1 MNKVFCRIW
10 NRALGAYVVASELA
24 DRRVR
29 DGRRVRAIVLAIACV
44 PAIAAADAQER
55 TGASSSTDAERIAEL
70 VERHL
75 DENERVLAGGALPV
89 WSNVATIG
97 QTRAVAGGVS
107 PMGVIDP
114 GGLTGGTLPGLV
126 QHLTNFLLPVSN
138 QYRACGLLGNGTL
151 LPDECLS
158 IARENFSYAFQS
170 VSLFGTDLLV
180 IPDVLDLNGNRPADH
195 TTIIGRASSGSY
207 INVPVGNYA
216 GQNNDP
222 DCELV
227 AGIGVCIPGVLGTY
241 TWDTLPAQDYQI
253 IIGDGAGANGSNTV
267 VMGTNASHTLP
278 AVSAADL
285 GWTGGPDGNY
295 AARLGNAVV
304 IGHNASGTA
313 DRQTILGANANSVH
327 ANSVALGADSVTV
340 RGAQTGYSA
349 PGLAIAQNSA
359 GEVSIG
365 TATAARQ
372 LTNVAAGSAATDAV
386 NVAQLQGALA
396 EVDGVGE
403 FAVRYDDDGTGA
415 PNFGRI
421 TLAGTGGTAIGNVA
435 AGVAADEA
443 VNVGQLS
450 PVVAALGGGAGIDPT
465 TGAVTGPVYTLD
477 DGSNTGTTTDFGD
490 VGSALD
496 NLDGRTASNT
506 TTINNL
512 LDGTEGLVRQDPG
525 TLVMTVGGQTG
536 GDEVSFANVDG
547 DARRLSGV
555 AAGVDATDAVN
566 MSQLSEVAGEVGD
579 LGALAVRY
587 DTDADGNPDY
597 SRVTL
602 AGTGGTAIGNV
613 AAGEVSATSTEAING
628 AQLFG
633 VAGSVADHL
642 GGGAG
647 VNADG
652 TISAPTYVIRGGNYT
667 NVGDAFDAVDGAF
680 DDLVVDVGDL
690 GATAVRYDTDAD
702 GNPDYSRVTLAG
714 TGGTAIGNVAAGV
727 AADEAVN
734 VGQLSPV
741 VAALGGG
748 AGIDP
753 TTGAVTG
760 PVYTLDD
767 GSDTGTTT
775 DFGDVGSALDNL
787 DGRTASN
794 TTTIN
799 NLLDGTEGLVRQDPG
814 TLVMTVGG
822 QTGGDEVSFANVDG
836 DARRLSGVAAGVD
849 ATDAVNMSQL
859 SEVAGEVGDLGAL
872 AVRYDTDA
880 DGNPD
885 YSRVTLA
892 GTGGT
897 AIGNVAAGEVSATST
912 EAINGAQ
919 LFGVAG
925 SVADHLGGGAGVNA
939 DGTISAPTYVIR
951 GGNYTNVGDAFDAV
965 DGAFDDLVVDVGD
978 LGATAVRYDTD
989 ADGNPDYSRV
999 TLAGTGGTAIGNV
1012 AAGVAADEAVN
1023 VGQLSPVVAA
1033 LGGGA
1038 GIDPTTGAVTG
1049 PVYTLDDG
1057 SDTGTTTDFGDVGS
1071 ALDNLDGRT
1080 ASNTTTINNLLDG
1093 TEGLVRQDPGTLVMT
1108 VGGQTGGDEVS
1119 FANVDGDARRLSGVA
1134 DGVDDTDA
1142 ANVRQLRAVEGQ
1154 IGDLDA
1160 FAVRYDTADMA
1171 QITLG
1176 GSGGTVIDNLA
1187 AGQIAAGSLQAINGG
1202 QMFAS
1207 MSSMAAIFGGGASV
1221 DPFGGLVPPDYMIQG
1236 TFYNSVGDALAA
1248 LDTGLTQVNARI
1260 DNLPPGSGGG
1270 DPLVAVDGVR
1280 DGSDDAAMADGQRGV
1295 SIGSNASHGG
1305 RYGTAIGGDSHAA
1318 GDHDTAIGGNAKVHA
1333 DNSTAVGANATV
1345 QAAASEAVAVGEG
1358 STVAASGGTAIGQGA
1373 TVTDTAQ
1380 GAVALGQGS
1389 VADRAGTVSVGSAGS
1404 ERQVVNVAAGTQDT
1418 DAVNVSQLRA
1428 SEQGTVRY
1436 DTNPDGSANP
1446 TQITLNRGGGE
1457 VLVRNVR
1464 AGTAGTDAV
1473 NVNQLNAGI
1482 GRAIG
1487 EANAYTDMRV
1497 GQMQSDIWEIDRG
1510 YRAGVAA
1517 AMAVAGLPQAYMP
1530 GKSMVAAAVSGYERE
1545 AGLAVGITT
1554 VSENG
1559 RWVYKFSGTTNT
1571 VNDVGFTMGA
1581 GLQW

>member
-29 DGRRVRAIVLAIACV
+29 DGRRVRAAVLAIVCL
-44 PAIAAADAQER
+44 PAIASAAAQER
-55 TGASSSTDAERIAEL
+55 TIGSSAADPEKIAEL

-75 DENERVLAGGALPV
+75 NENERVLAGGALPV
-89 WSNVATIG
+89 WSNTAMMG
-97 QTRAVAGGVS
+97 QSRAVAGGVA

-126 QHLTNFLLPVSN
+126 QHLTNFLLPISN
-138 QYRACGLLGNGTL
+138 EYRACGLLGNGTL

-170 VSLFGTDLLV
+170 VSLLGTDLLT
-180 IPDVLDLNGNRPADH
+180 IPDVLDLNGNRQADH

-207 INVPVGNYA
+207 INVPIGNYA

-227 AGIGVCIPGVLGTY
+227 AGIGVCVPGVLGTY

-253 IIGDGAGANGSNTV
+253 IVGDGAAANGSNTV
-267 VMGTNASHTLP
+267 VMGTNASHVLP
-278 AVSAADL
+278 AISATDL

-313 DRQTILGANANSVH
+313 DRQTILGANASSVH

-340 RGAQTGYSA
+340 RGAQTGYTA
-349 PGLAIAQNSA
+349 PGLAIAQTSA

-403 FAVRYDDDGTGA
+403 FAVRYDDNGTGV
-415 PNFGRI
+415 PDFGRI
-421 TLAGTGGTAIGNVA
+421 TLDGAGGTVIGNVA
-435 AGVAADEA
+435 AGVADDEA

-450 PVVAALGGGAGIDPT
+450 PVVAALGGSAGIDPT

-477 DGSNTGTTTDFGD
+477 DGNDTGTTVDFGD
-490 VGSALD
+490 VGSALA

-536 GDEVSFANVDG
+536 GDEVSFANAGG

-555 AAGVDATDAVN
+555 AAGVEATDAVN
-566 MSQLSEVAGEVGD
+566 VTQLTDVADAVDD
-579 LGALAVRY
+579 LGALAVQY
-587 DTDADGNPDY
+587 DTAVDGGPDY

-613 AAGEVSATSTEAING
+613 AAGEVSATSSEAING

-680 DDLVVDVGDL
+680 DDLIDDVGDL

-714 TGGTAIGNVAAGV
+714 TGGTAIGNIAAGV
-727 AADEAVN
+727 ALDDAVN
-734 VGQLSPV
+734 VGQLTPV

-748 AGIDP
+748 AAIDP

-767 GSDTGTTT
+767 GSDTGTTA

-799 NLLDGTEGLVRQDPG
+799 NLLDGTEGLVRQNPG
-814 TLVMTVGG
+814 TLVMTVGA

-836 DARRLSGVAAGVD
+836 DARRLSGVAAGVE
-849 ATDAVNMSQL
+849 ATDAVNVGQL
-859 SEVAGEVGDLGAL
+859 GDVVGDIDDLGAV

-885 YSRVTLA
+885 YSRITLA
-892 GTGGT
+892 GAGGT
-897 AIGNVAAGEVSATST
+897 AIGNVAAGEVSATSS

-925 SVADHLGGGAGVNA
+925 SVADHLGGGAGVNT

-965 DGAFDDLVVDVGD
+965 DGAFDDLVIDVGD

-989 ADGNPDYSRV
+989 ADGNPDYGRV
-999 TLAGTGGTAIGNV
+999 TLAGAGGTAIGNV
-1012 AAGVAADEAVN
+1012 AAGVAVDDAVN
-1023 VGQLSPVVAA
+1023 VGQLAPVVAA

-1038 GIDPTTGAVTG
+1038 AIDPTTGAVTG

-1057 SDTGTTTDFGDVGS
+1057 SDTGTTADFGDVGS

-1093 TEGLVRQDPGTLVMT
+1093 TAGLVRQDPGTLVMT
-1108 VGGQTGGDEVS
+1108 VGAQTGGDEVS
-1119 FANVDGDARRLSGVA
+1119 FANVDGDARRLSGVD

-1154 IGDLDA
+1154 ISDLDA
-1160 FAVRYDTADMA
+1160 FAVRYDAQDMA
-1171 QITLG
+1171 RITLG

-1207 MSSMAAIFGGGASV
+1207 MSSMAAIFGGGAAV

-1236 TFYNSVGDALAA
+1236 TFYNSVGAALAA
-1248 LDTGLTQVNARI
+1248 LDTGLTQVNTRI
-1260 DNLPPGSGGG
+1260 DNLPSGTGGG
-1270 DPLVAVDGVR
+1270 DPLVVVDGVR
-1280 DGSDDAAMADGQRGV
+1280 DGSDDATVDGQRGV
-1295 SIGSNASHGG
+1295 AIGSNASAGG
-1305 RYGTAIGGDSHAA
+1305 DYGVAIGGDSYAA
-1318 GDHDTAIGGNAKVHA
+1318 GGNDTAIGGNAKVYA

-1345 QAAASEAVAVGEG
+1345 QATASEAVAVGEG
-1358 STVAASGGTAIGQGA
+1358 STVAASG
-1373 TVTDTAQ
+1373 
-1380 GAVALGQGS
+1380 AL
-1389 VADRAGTVSVGSAGS
+1389 RSA
-1404 ERQVVNVAAGTQDT
+1404 
-1418 DAVNVSQLRA
+1418 
-1428 SEQGTVRY
+1428 
-1436 DTNPDGSANP
+1436 
-1446 TQITLNRGGGE
+1446 RG
-1457 VLVRNVR
+1457 R
-1464 AGTAGTDAV
+1464 
-1473 NVNQLNAGI
+1473 
-1482 GRAIG
+1482 
-1487 EANAYTDMRV
+1487 
-1497 GQMQSDIWEIDRG
+1497 
-1510 YRAGVAA
+1510 
-1517 AMAVAGLPQAYMP
+1517 P
-1530 GKSMVAAAVSGYERE
+1530 
-1545 AGLAVGITT
+1545 
-1554 VSENG
+1554 
-1559 RWVYKFSGTTNT
+1559 
-1571 VNDVGFTMGA
+1571 
-1581 GLQW
+1581 

>member
-29 DGRRVRAIVLAIACV
+29 DGRRVRAVVLAIACV
-44 PAIAAADAQER
+44 PAIASAATQER
-55 TGASSSTDAERIAEL
+55 TVAPSAADPEKIAEL

-75 DENERVLAGGALPV
+75 NENERVLAGGALPV
-89 WSNVATIG
+89 WSNAATIG
-97 QTRAVAGGVS
+97 QSRAVSGGVS

-114 GGLTGGTLPGLV
+114 GGLTGGTLPGLA
-126 QHLTNFLLPVSN
+126 QHLTNFLLPTN
-138 QYRACGLLGNGTL
+138 DGYRACGLLGNGTL

-158 IARENFSYAFQS
+158 IARENFSYAFRSFS
-170 VSLFGTDLLV
+170 VLGVDLLV
-180 IPDVLDLNGNRPADH
+180 VPDVLDLNGNRPADH

-207 INVPVGNYA
+207 INVPNSNYA
-216 GQNNDP
+216 GQNNDA
-222 DCELV
+222 DCLLCV
-227 AGIGVCIPGVLGTY
+227 PGVGGTY
-241 TWDTLPAQDYQI
+241 VWDTLPAQDYQI
-253 IIGDGAGANGSNTV
+253 IVGDGAGANGSNTV

-278 AVSAADL
+278 PVSASDL
-285 GWTGGPDGNY
+285 GWSGGPDGNY

-304 IGHNASGTA
+304 IGHNAAGTA
-313 DRQTILGANANSVH
+313 DRQTILGANASSVH

-340 RGAQTGYSA
+340 RGAQTGYIA
-349 PGLAIAQNSA
+349 PGLAAAQNSA

-396 EVDGVGE
+396 DVDGVGE

-415 PNFGRI
+415 PNFGRVTLDGAGGTAI
-421 TLAGTGGTAIGNVA
+421 GNVAAGVAADEAVNVGQLTPVVAALGGGAGIDPTTGAVTGPVYTLDDGSDTGTTVDFGDVGSALDNLDGRTASSTTTINNLLDGTEGLVRQDPATLVVTVGGQTGGDEVSFANAGGDARRLSGVAAGVETTDAVNVGQLSEVTDLVGDLDALAVQYDTDADGNPDYSRVTLAGTGGTAIGNVAAGEVSATSTEAINGAQLFGVAGSVADHLGGGAGVNADGTISAPTYVIRGGNYTNVGDAFDAVDGAFDDLVNDVGDLGATAVRYDTDADGNPDYSRVTLAGTGGTAIGNVA

-443 VNVGQLS
+443 VNVGQLT

-512 LDGTEGLVRQDPG
+512 LDGTEGLVRQDPS

-547 DARRLSGV
+547 GARRLSGV
-555 AAGVDATDAVN
+555 AAGVEATDAVN
-566 MSQLSEVAGEVGD
+566 VSQLSDVVGDIDD
-579 LGALAVRY
+579 LGASAVRY

-613 AAGEVSATSTEAING
+613 AAGEVSATSSEAING

-734 VGQLSPV
+734 VGQLTPV

-767 GSDTGTTT
+767 GSNTGTTA

-799 NLLDGTEGLVRQDPG
+799 NLLDGTEGLVRQDPD

-836 DARRLSGVAAGVD
+836 DARRLSGV
-849 ATDAVNMSQL
+849 
-859 SEVAGEVGDLGAL
+859 
-872 AVRYDTDA
+872 
-880 DGNPD
+880 
-885 YSRVTLA
+885 
-892 GTGGT
+892 
-897 AIGNVAAGEVSATST
+897 
-912 EAINGAQ
+912 
-919 LFGVAG
+919 
-925 SVADHLGGGAGVNA
+925 
-939 DGTISAPTYVIR
+939 
-951 GGNYTNVGDAFDAV
+951 
-965 DGAFDDLVVDVGD
+965 
-978 LGATAVRYDTD
+978 
-989 ADGNPDYSRV
+989 
-999 TLAGTGGTAIGNV
+999 
-1012 AAGVAADEAVN
+1012 
-1023 VGQLSPVVAA
+1023 
-1033 LGGGA
+1033 
-1038 GIDPTTGAVTG
+1038 
-1049 PVYTLDDG
+1049 DDG
-1057 SDTGTTTDFGDVGS
+1057 
-1071 ALDNLDGRT
+1071 
-1080 ASNTTTINNLLDG
+1080 I
-1093 TEGLVRQDPGTLVMT
+1093 
-1108 VGGQTGGDEVS
+1108 
-1119 FANVDGDARRLSGVA
+1119 
-1134 DGVDDTDA
+1134 DDTDA

-1154 IGDLDA
+1154 IGDLDT
-1160 FAVRYDTADMA
+1160 FAVRYDAADRA

-1187 AGQIAAGSLQAINGG
+1187 AGQVAAGSLQAINGG

-1221 DPFGGLVPPDYMIQG
+1221 DPFGGLVAPDYMIQG
-1236 TFYNSVGDALAA
+1236 TFYNSVGAALAA
-1248 LDTGLTQVNARI
+1248 LDTGLTQVNTRI
-1260 DNLPPGSGGG
+1260 DNLPPGTGGG
-1270 DPLVAVDGVR
+1270 DPLVVVDGVR
-1280 DGSDDAAMADGQRGV
+1280 DGSDDAAVDGQRGV
-1295 SIGSNASHGG
+1295 AIGSNASAGG
-1305 RYGTAIGGDSHAA
+1305 DYGVAIGGDSYAA
-1318 GDHDTAIGGNAKVHA
+1318 GGNDTAIGGNAKVYA

-1345 QAAASEAVAVGEG
+1345 QATASEAVAVGEG
-1358 STVAASGGTAIGQGA
+1358 TSVAATGGTAIGQGA
-1373 TVTDTAQ
+1373 SVTDTAQ

-1389 VADRAGTVSVGSAGS
+1389 VADRAGTVSVGTAGG

-1457 VLVRNVR
+1457 VMVRNVR

-1497 GQMQSDIWEIDRG
+1497 GQMQSDIWKIDRG

-1530 GKSMVAAAVSGYERE
+1530 GKSMVAAAVSGYESE

-1554 VSENG
+1554 ISEDG
-1559 RWVYKFSGTTNT
+1559 RRVYKFSGTTNT

>member
-555 AAGVDATDAVN
+555 
-566 MSQLSEVAGEVGD
+566 
-579 LGALAVRY
+579 
-587 DTDADGNPDY
+587 
-597 SRVTL
+597 
-602 AGTGGTAIGNV
+602 
-613 AAGEVSATSTEAING
+613 
-628 AQLFG
+628 
-633 VAGSVADHL
+633 
-642 GGGAG
+642 
-647 VNADG
+647 
-652 TISAPTYVIRGGNYT
+652 
-667 NVGDAFDAVDGAF
+667 
-680 DDLVVDVGDL
+680 
-690 GATAVRYDTDAD
+690 
-702 GNPDYSRVTLAG
+702 
-714 TGGTAIGNVAAGV
+714 
-727 AADEAVN
+727 
-734 VGQLSPV
+734 
-741 VAALGGG
+741 
-748 AGIDP
+748 
-753 TTGAVTG
+753 
-760 PVYTLDD
+760 
-767 GSDTGTTT
+767 
-775 DFGDVGSALDNL
+775 
-787 DGRTASN
+787 
-794 TTTIN
+794 
-799 NLLDGTEGLVRQDPG
+799 
-814 TLVMTVGG
+814 
-822 QTGGDEVSFANVDG
+822 
-836 DARRLSGVAAGVD
+836 
-849 ATDAVNMSQL
+849 
-859 SEVAGEVGDLGAL
+859 
-872 AVRYDTDA
+872 
-880 DGNPD
+880 
-885 YSRVTLA
+885 
-892 GTGGT
+892 
-897 AIGNVAAGEVSATST
+897 
-912 EAINGAQ
+912 
-919 LFGVAG
+919 
-925 SVADHLGGGAGVNA
+925 
-939 DGTISAPTYVIR
+939 
-951 GGNYTNVGDAFDAV
+951 
-965 DGAFDDLVVDVGD
+965 
-978 LGATAVRYDTD
+978 
-989 ADGNPDYSRV
+989 
-999 TLAGTGGTAIGNV
+999 
-1012 AAGVAADEAVN
+1012 
-1023 VGQLSPVVAA
+1023 
-1033 LGGGA
+1033 
-1038 GIDPTTGAVTG
+1038 
-1049 PVYTLDDG
+1049 
-1057 SDTGTTTDFGDVGS
+1057 
-1071 ALDNLDGRT
+1071 
-1080 ASNTTTINNLLDG
+1080 
-1093 TEGLVRQDPGTLVMT
+1093 
-1108 VGGQTGGDEVS
+1108 
-1119 FANVDGDARRLSGVA
+1119 
-1134 DGVDDTDA
+1134 
-1142 ANVRQLRAVEGQ
+1142 
-1154 IGDLDA
+1154 
-1160 FAVRYDTADMA
+1160 
-1171 QITLG
+1171 
-1176 GSGGTVIDNLA
+1176 
-1187 AGQIAAGSLQAINGG
+1187 
-1202 QMFAS
+1202 
-1207 MSSMAAIFGGGASV
+1207 
-1221 DPFGGLVPPDYMIQG
+1221 
-1236 TFYNSVGDALAA
+1236 
-1248 LDTGLTQVNARI
+1248 
-1260 DNLPPGSGGG
+1260 
-1270 DPLVAVDGVR
+1270 
-1280 DGSDDAAMADGQRGV
+1280 
-1295 SIGSNASHGG
+1295 
-1305 RYGTAIGGDSHAA
+1305 
-1318 GDHDTAIGGNAKVHA
+1318 
-1333 DNSTAVGANATV
+1333 
-1345 QAAASEAVAVGEG
+1345 
-1358 STVAASGGTAIGQGA
+1358 
-1373 TVTDTAQ
+1373 
-1380 GAVALGQGS
+1380 
-1389 VADRAGTVSVGSAGS
+1389 
-1404 ERQVVNVAAGTQDT
+1404 
-1418 DAVNVSQLRA
+1418 
-1428 SEQGTVRY
+1428 
-1436 DTNPDGSANP
+1436 
-1446 TQITLNRGGGE
+1446 
-1457 VLVRNVR
+1457 
-1464 AGTAGTDAV
+1464 
-1473 NVNQLNAGI
+1473 
-1482 GRAIG
+1482 
-1487 EANAYTDMRV
+1487 
-1497 GQMQSDIWEIDRG
+1497 
-1510 YRAGVAA
+1510 
-1517 AMAVAGLPQAYMP
+1517 
-1530 GKSMVAAAVSGYERE
+1530 
-1545 AGLAVGITT
+1545 
-1554 VSENG
+1554 
-1559 RWVYKFSGTTNT
+1559 
-1571 VNDVGFTMGA
+1571 
-1581 GLQW
+1581 

>member
-29 DGRRVRAIVLAIACV
+29 DGRRVRAVVLAIACV

-55 TGASSSTDAERIAEL
+55 TDASSSTDAERIAEL

-477 DGSNTGTTTDFGD
+477 DGS
-490 VGSALD
+490 
-496 NLDGRTASNT
+496 
-506 TTINNL
+506 
-512 LDGTEGLVRQDPG
+512 
-525 TLVMTVGGQTG
+525 
-536 GDEVSFANVDG
+536 
-547 DARRLSGV
+547 
-555 AAGVDATDAVN
+555 
-566 MSQLSEVAGEVGD
+566 
-579 LGALAVRY
+579 
-587 DTDADGNPDY
+587 
-597 SRVTL
+597 
-602 AGTGGTAIGNV
+602 
-613 AAGEVSATSTEAING
+613 
-628 AQLFG
+628 
-633 VAGSVADHL
+633 
-642 GGGAG
+642 
-647 VNADG
+647 
-652 TISAPTYVIRGGNYT
+652 
-667 NVGDAFDAVDGAF
+667 
-680 DDLVVDVGDL
+680 
-690 GATAVRYDTDAD
+690 
-702 GNPDYSRVTLAG
+702 
-714 TGGTAIGNVAAGV
+714 
-727 AADEAVN
+727 
-734 VGQLSPV
+734 
-741 VAALGGG
+741 
-748 AGIDP
+748 
-753 TTGAVTG
+753 
-760 PVYTLDD
+760 
-767 GSDTGTTT
+767 DTGTTT

-1012 AAGVAADEAVN
+1012 AAGVAAD
-1023 VGQLSPVVAA
+1023 
-1033 LGGGA
+1033 
-1038 GIDPTTGAVTG
+1038 
-1049 PVYTLDDG
+1049 
-1057 SDTGTTTDFGDVGS
+1057 
-1071 ALDNLDGRT
+1071 
-1080 ASNTTTINNLLDG
+1080 
-1093 TEGLVRQDPGTLVMT
+1093 
-1108 VGGQTGGDEVS
+1108 
-1119 FANVDGDARRLSGVA
+1119 
-1134 DGVDDTDA
+1134 
-1142 ANVRQLRAVEGQ
+1142 
-1154 IGDLDA
+1154 
-1160 FAVRYDTADMA
+1160 
-1171 QITLG
+1171 
-1176 GSGGTVIDNLA
+1176 
-1187 AGQIAAGSLQAINGG
+1187 
-1202 QMFAS
+1202 
-1207 MSSMAAIFGGGASV
+1207 
-1221 DPFGGLVPPDYMIQG
+1221 
-1236 TFYNSVGDALAA
+1236 
-1248 LDTGLTQVNARI
+1248 
-1260 DNLPPGSGGG
+1260 
-1270 DPLVAVDGVR
+1270 
-1280 DGSDDAAMADGQRGV
+1280 
-1295 SIGSNASHGG
+1295 
-1305 RYGTAIGGDSHAA
+1305 
-1318 GDHDTAIGGNAKVHA
+1318 
-1333 DNSTAVGANATV
+1333 
-1345 QAAASEAVAVGEG
+1345 
-1358 STVAASGGTAIGQGA
+1358 
-1373 TVTDTAQ
+1373 
-1380 GAVALGQGS
+1380 
-1389 VADRAGTVSVGSAGS
+1389 
-1404 ERQVVNVAAGTQDT
+1404 
-1418 DAVNVSQLRA
+1418 
-1428 SEQGTVRY
+1428 
-1436 DTNPDGSANP
+1436 
-1446 TQITLNRGGGE
+1446 
-1457 VLVRNVR
+1457 
-1464 AGTAGTDAV
+1464 
-1473 NVNQLNAGI
+1473 
-1482 GRAIG
+1482 
-1487 EANAYTDMRV
+1487 
-1497 GQMQSDIWEIDRG
+1497 
-1510 YRAGVAA
+1510 
-1517 AMAVAGLPQAYMP
+1517 
-1530 GKSMVAAAVSGYERE
+1530 
-1545 AGLAVGITT
+1545 
-1554 VSENG
+1554 
-1559 RWVYKFSGTTNT
+1559 
-1571 VNDVGFTMGA
+1571 
-1581 GLQW
+1581 

>member
-727 AADEAVN
+727 AAD
-734 VGQLSPV
+734 
-741 VAALGGG
+741 
-748 AGIDP
+748 
-753 TTGAVTG
+753 
-760 PVYTLDD
+760 
-767 GSDTGTTT
+767 
-775 DFGDVGSALDNL
+775 
-787 DGRTASN
+787 
-794 TTTIN
+794 
-799 NLLDGTEGLVRQDPG
+799 
-814 TLVMTVGG
+814 
-822 QTGGDEVSFANVDG
+822 
-836 DARRLSGVAAGVD
+836 
-849 ATDAVNMSQL
+849 
-859 SEVAGEVGDLGAL
+859 
-872 AVRYDTDA
+872 
-880 DGNPD
+880 
-885 YSRVTLA
+885 
-892 GTGGT
+892 
-897 AIGNVAAGEVSATST
+897 
-912 EAINGAQ
+912 
-919 LFGVAG
+919 
-925 SVADHLGGGAGVNA
+925 
-939 DGTISAPTYVIR
+939 
-951 GGNYTNVGDAFDAV
+951 
-965 DGAFDDLVVDVGD
+965 
-978 LGATAVRYDTD
+978 
-989 ADGNPDYSRV
+989 
-999 TLAGTGGTAIGNV
+999 
-1012 AAGVAADEAVN
+1012 
-1023 VGQLSPVVAA
+1023 
-1033 LGGGA
+1033 
-1038 GIDPTTGAVTG
+1038 
-1049 PVYTLDDG
+1049 
-1057 SDTGTTTDFGDVGS
+1057 
-1071 ALDNLDGRT
+1071 
-1080 ASNTTTINNLLDG
+1080 
-1093 TEGLVRQDPGTLVMT
+1093 
-1108 VGGQTGGDEVS
+1108 
-1119 FANVDGDARRLSGVA
+1119 
-1134 DGVDDTDA
+1134 
-1142 ANVRQLRAVEGQ
+1142 
-1154 IGDLDA
+1154 
-1160 FAVRYDTADMA
+1160 
-1171 QITLG
+1171 
-1176 GSGGTVIDNLA
+1176 
-1187 AGQIAAGSLQAINGG
+1187 
-1202 QMFAS
+1202 
-1207 MSSMAAIFGGGASV
+1207 
-1221 DPFGGLVPPDYMIQG
+1221 
-1236 TFYNSVGDALAA
+1236 
-1248 LDTGLTQVNARI
+1248 
-1260 DNLPPGSGGG
+1260 
-1270 DPLVAVDGVR
+1270 
-1280 DGSDDAAMADGQRGV
+1280 
-1295 SIGSNASHGG
+1295 
-1305 RYGTAIGGDSHAA
+1305 
-1318 GDHDTAIGGNAKVHA
+1318 
-1333 DNSTAVGANATV
+1333 
-1345 QAAASEAVAVGEG
+1345 
-1358 STVAASGGTAIGQGA
+1358 
-1373 TVTDTAQ
+1373 
-1380 GAVALGQGS
+1380 
-1389 VADRAGTVSVGSAGS
+1389 
-1404 ERQVVNVAAGTQDT
+1404 
-1418 DAVNVSQLRA
+1418 
-1428 SEQGTVRY
+1428 
-1436 DTNPDGSANP
+1436 
-1446 TQITLNRGGGE
+1446 
-1457 VLVRNVR
+1457 
-1464 AGTAGTDAV
+1464 
-1473 NVNQLNAGI
+1473 
-1482 GRAIG
+1482 
-1487 EANAYTDMRV
+1487 
-1497 GQMQSDIWEIDRG
+1497 
-1510 YRAGVAA
+1510 
-1517 AMAVAGLPQAYMP
+1517 
-1530 GKSMVAAAVSGYERE
+1530 
-1545 AGLAVGITT
+1545 
-1554 VSENG
+1554 
-1559 RWVYKFSGTTNT
+1559 
-1571 VNDVGFTMGA
+1571 
-1581 GLQW
+1581 